1 MPTVDRVLSIYSVS
15 EDVMDFKPAEPSTRF
30 RDFSDLYRAAF
41 AERDPDLKGRLLR
54 EVQKAIDDRE
64 QSYQLLPSAAA

>member
-1 MPTVDRVLSIYSVS
+1 MS
-15 EDVMDFKPAEPSTRF
+15 MDFKPAEPSTRF

-64 QSYQLLPSAAA
+64 QSYLLLPSAAA

>member
-1 MPTVDRVLSIYSVS
+1 
-15 EDVMDFKPAEPSTRF
+15 MDFKPAESSTRF
-30 RDFSDLYRAAF
+30 RDFSDLYRAAL

>member
-54 EVQKAIDDRE
+54 EVQQSIDDRE
-64 QSYQLLPSAAA
+64 QSYQLFPSAAA